1 MNRFLEQLASL
12 YTPMRLR
19 GLLMDGQYRFAPDQ
33 PTPGVPT
40 RHPRA
45 PGESRFSSGG
55 SRFSGDPAA
64 AGRAPKRAPIVA
76 EAAPTGACSHR
87 FASLHR

>member
-45 PGESRFSSGG
+45 P
-55 SRFSGDPAA
+55 
-64 AGRAPKRAPIVA
+64 IVA
-76 EAAPTGACSHR
+76 EAAPTGACPHR